1 MVRGHGHMPLL
12 LPTGHRETILLLDAV
27 ESLRNSVVHVRLL
40 QLKSVLPISANILT
54 QLIFYI
60 QWLNRLLH
68 IILGQ
73 HPCVFSIS
81 EGEKV
86 SFCIESTIWDRL
98 VAHFSRVSFFFN
110 RHLLLNSKVLILLI
124 LCVNHFI
131 HVTFVVII
139 RSRHCDHLLV
149 LHGMMRS
156 RKHVFIVLLRASPVR
171 LPLILET
178 LSVAVLRISDISSA
192 LQARVSEY
200 VLVMDVSISGV

>member
-1 MVRGHGHMPLL
+1 MPLL
-12 LPTGHRETILLLDAV
+12 LPTGHRETILLLDTV

-73 HPCVFSIS
+73 HPCVLSIS

-98 VAHFSRVSFFFN
+98 VAHFSRVGFFFN
-110 RHLLLNSKVLILLI
+110 RHLLLNGKVLILLI
-124 LCVNHFI
+124 LCINHFI

-139 RSRHCDHLLV
+139 RSWHCDHLLVLV

-156 RKHVFIVLLRASPVR
+156 RKHVLIVLLRASPVR